1 MMTDRDGDDIDN
13 YGVDADDDDDDLFRI
28 FVRPS
33 C

>member
-13 YGVDADDDDDDLFRI
+13 YGVDADDDDDLFRI